1 MRKLPF
7 LNGIRAFEAA
17 ARAESFAKA
26 AGELNVTPA
35 AVSRMVQLLEQRIG
49 VPLFERKANRL
60 TLTAAGRAYQGGLT
74 PIFDQ
79 LANLTAQVT
88 ALAGS
93 RVLTIGVGPTF
104 ATRWLI
110 PRLADFQRREPEV
123 EVRFATGG
131 ATVPYNDEWTCGVR
145 LGDGNWPG
153 FAAER
158 LFAADLRPVCSPAT
172 AKRLRTPEDLRN
184 VTLLRVAHAAD
195 EWPRWFDAVALS
207 KVRARGPEFE
217 FYGQALQAAADGVGV
232 AMGISPYVDDD
243 LNAGRLIAPFA
254 QSVSKGEH
262 WYLIYREAAPGRG
275 GISGLPGLD
284 RARRSLCASRGRSER
299 RSGRPACADRVERPR
314 RGALRRSTAAVGR
327 IAPGRGE
334 QRHVIVRGGIG
345 DRMRPVARGEAG

>member
-1 MRKLPF
+1 MRYRRHRPSFIDDGAMRKLPF

-26 AGELNVTPA
+26 AGELNVTAA
-35 AVSRMVQLLEQRIG
+35 AVSRMVQLLEQRLG

-79 LANLTAQVT
+79 LATLTAQIG
-88 ALAGS
+88 AMAGS

-158 LFAADLRPVCSPAT
+158 LFAADLRPVCAPAT

-195 EWPRWFDAVALS
+195 EWPRWFDAAGLS

-217 FYGQALQAAADGVGV
+217 YYGQALQAAADGVGV

-262 WYLIYREAAPGRG
+262 WYLIYRSARESEAAFQAFRAW
-275 GISGLPGLD
+275 IVRAAARSQ
-284 RARRSLCASRGRSER
+284 ARR
-299 RSGRPACADRVERPR
+299 
-314 RGALRRSTAAVGR
+314 
-327 IAPGRGE
+327 RGE
-334 QRHVIVRGGIG
+334 GNRQRK
-345 DRMRPVARGEAG
+345 

>member
-7 LNGIRAFEAA
+7 LNGVRAFEAA

-35 AVSRMVQLLEQRIG
+35 AVSRMVQLLEQRLG

-158 LFAADLRPVCSPAT
+158 LFAADLRPVCCAGDGEAP
-172 AKRLRTPEDLRN
+172 
-184 VTLLRVAHAAD
+184 AHAGGLAQ
-195 EWPRWFDAVALS
+195 RH
-207 KVRARGPEFE
+207 
-217 FYGQALQAAADGVGV
+217 AAAG
-232 AMGISPYVDDD
+232 
-243 LNAGRLIAPFA
+243 
-254 QSVSKGEH
+254 
-262 WYLIYREAAPGRG
+262 
-275 GISGLPGLD
+275 
-284 RARRSLCASRGRSER
+284 RARRRRMAALVRRGRAVEGSRQGAGVRILRPGAAGGR
-299 RSGRPACADRVERPR
+299 RRRRRRHGHQPLCRRRPQR
-314 RGALRRSTAAVGR
+314 R
-327 IAPGRGE
+327 
-334 QRHVIVRGGIG
+334 
-345 DRMRPVARGEAG
+345 AG